1 MIPYAKMEVQ
11 CWGLN
16 PEHPRPSTLPIV
28 HMPTQQPQLRLNKDN
43 KMLGMG
49 DTHLESQHLGG
60 ESLELEG
67 STRPAKASETLSR
80 KKKKKKL
87 DKEIEPNLNSQ

>member
-1 MIPYAKMEVQ
+1 
-11 CWGLN
+11 
-16 PEHPRPSTLPIV
+16 
-28 HMPTQQPQLRLNKDN
+28 
-43 KMLGMG
+43 MLGMG